1 MRLLLVLLGLAI
13 LMAPLA
19 GCQVDVRDGGGGGG
33 HQHWDH
39 PPDDW
44 HDHRN

>member
-1 MRLLLVLLGLAI
+1 MRFFWALLGLAI
-13 LMAPLA
+13 LVAPLT
-19 GCQVDVRDGGGGGG
+19 GCVVAVRDHGDHDGG
-33 HQHWDH
+33 HSP